1 MRVKRVVFAV
11 DSHTMGEP
19 TRIVVGGIP
28 HIPGKTMAE
37 KKKYLEKEIDALR
50 TALMLEPRGH
60 RDMFGSIL
68 TAPVAEEADLGI
80 VFMDSSGYLNMC
92 GHGTIGA
99 VTVALETGI
108 LPANEPETRVV
119 LDTPAGLVRAVA
131 RVSGERVAS
140 VTVENVPAF
149 MYRKDIK
156 VVLPDQGEIT
166 LDISYGG
173 NFFAI
178 VPVEQFGLD
187 IIPENGQILSSLGMK
202 ILQAVR
208 EQVSVVHPEHPH
220 INSVDLVEFSG
231 KPLGS
236 MGHARNAVVFGKAQ
250 LDRSPCGTGTCA
262 KMASLFAKGQL
273 SLGQEFIHESI
284 IGTTF
289 AGRLLQETKVGDYPA
304 VIPQITGRAFI
315 TAIQQF
321 IIDPEDPLRDG
332 FFLG

>member
-1 MRVKRVVFAV
+1 MRLKRVIFAV

-28 HIPGKTMAE
+28 HLPGKTMAE
-37 KKKYLEKEIDALR
+37 KKNYLEKEQDALR

-68 TAPVAEEADLGI
+68 TAPVSEEADLGI
-80 VFMDSSGYLNMC
+80 VFMDPSGYLNMC

-99 VTVALETGI
+99 VTVALLTGI
-108 LPANEPETRVV
+108 LPASEPNTRVV
-119 LDTPAGLVRAVA
+119 LDTPAGLVRAAA
-131 RVSGERVAS
+131 RVSGDRVTS

-149 MYRKDIK
+149 IYKKDLP
-156 VVLPDQGEIT
+156 VALPDHGNIF
-166 LDISYGG
+166 LDISFGG

-178 VPVEQFGLD
+178 VPVEQFGLE
-187 IIPENGQILSSLGMK
+187 IIPANGPLLCSLGVK
-202 ILQAVR
+202 ILRAVR
-208 EQVSVVHPEHPH
+208 EQVPVVHPVYPH

-273 SLGQEFIHESI
+273 ELGQEFIHESI

-289 AGRLLQETKVGDYPA
+289 TGRLLQETKVGGYPA

-315 TAIQQF
+315 TAFQQF
-321 IIDPEDPLRDG
+321 VIDPEDPLRDG
-332 FFLG
+332 FILG